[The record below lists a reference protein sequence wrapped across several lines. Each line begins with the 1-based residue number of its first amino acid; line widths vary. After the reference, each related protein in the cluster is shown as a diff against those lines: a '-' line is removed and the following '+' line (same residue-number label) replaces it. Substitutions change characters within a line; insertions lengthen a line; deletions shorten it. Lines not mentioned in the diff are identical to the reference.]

1 MAASDDEDSDVIVLV
16 HQLPVDMDGPDEGRL
31 AHLLPPLH
39 RAPPPPPPPPFRPP
53 PSPQAVASAEHR
65 LSFRGWFGA
74 PRHWD
79 LWVAKLRPV
88 HAPLWRRLGIHDAV
102 LATTYRIKPDAS
114 TVLHLASYWSPATST
129 FAFPWGEV
137 TLTLHDVAH
146 IAGLPA
152 TGSPVPAPLRPEW
165 RPDEA
170 GLNGV
175 RLGFN
180 RSACKKAHL
189 SAWIK
194 HFLTDQN
201 DAIHE
206 HAAFLALWL
215 TRFVLPGHPDSTM
228 RQAVF
233 PIAVRLACGERIALA
248 PAVLAS
254 LYRDLR
260 DIKAFLVAAGAAATT
275 GNVDMLA
282 ALSLYSPIYIL
293 HIWIWERFPALRP
306 GRENPVGDGEP
317 MAARWHDLSRKVNP
331 TFIREVLS
339 SRDNFL
345 WQVPYATSLKK
356 YSGWVCSSDLTGNDQ
371 LRLLAYCLQPCELV
385 GMDCIEQY
393 LPHRVARQFGLDQDV
408 PMDVRRANQN
418 WVVAWQTYE
427 LEGKNVSLFIP
438 QSEPGITARYA
449 QWWRVQLPPPDLHTG
464 ASSIPVGSKTSRR
477 KVKKTPAA
485 MEAEAEKERRLKKPR
500 VSPSDKKRKLEE
512 LYDPKFS
519 SWLAAG
525 RSGISAAAGSS
536 CKKGSFPK
544 YDIGSDEALLPNVG
558 ATNDDVVL
566 LLPRMQTASPA
577 AVVPKKDDIMN
588 QARGD
593 IGKSIVVMPPE
604 ISNNELEGGAAVTQ
618 EEKLNNPVP
627 VDRSLDTTDK
637 PEGDTV
643 VMKSEKEAMEIS
655 VARSPDII
663 DRPEEGAT
671 VVMELEKEAMETHNI
686 PEDDNTNVPR
696 LGYESFRAAASVEE
710 DTKEK
715 PYLDGKDL
723 AEKDA
728 DESMGVY
735 EVKQAEGEGSNLLM
749 EKDSDNTTD
758 ALGEGCDLLMK
769 KDGDN
774 ITDALGEG
782 CDLLVEKDGD
792 NITDAHGV
800 ELAAEGQGTSLTE
813 KGMHDGVEE
822 VTLVEQADEES
833 ERATRIGTED
843 IPEEITQAHEMESDN
858 DTMKDSKNSTNG
870 EMSCSSATVQ
880 LEGGMM
886 EKQCIQDTELNNQR
900 ELSSD
905 AAAIDGEGVYDHKT
919 MDLHEEVSLT
929 QKNDHKIIGE
939 NRETAIL
946 EGSHMLDSGV
956 KSDLITMEVDEIH
969 TAGGMQN
976 QEISDLDKGMAPKQK
991 QDHIVIREDKEAMVL
1006 EGSHMPDSRVTSNLV
1021 TLETDETN
1029 AGVGIQNLSLDKEMA
1044 LKQRQ
1049 DHIMVCESK
1058 EPTEPQGICTL
1069 DGRVKSDLVT
1079 LEVDS
1084 IPAAE
1089 GNANQDIKVDGTPA
1103 VEGNENQNILD
1114 FNKQQGM
1121 HGTQDLGTAI
1131 ENNKMNMSV
1140 DEDIPVCNAEDEDI
1154 PVCSAYQIGPAM
1166 ENKMNMSEDAVIP
1179 DCGEYQIDPTD
1190 LEVSEVESTRR
1201 LQNKELLNNKE
1212 QLAMEERQNLGII
1225 IGNNKM
1231 NLPNEADVLVCGEH
1245 QIDSTG
1251 TEVIEVK
1258 STNGIQNQELLDNEE
1273 DQLTE
1278 YKMECEIAYES
1289 GIPSEEAYELG
1300 DGEDT
1305 PASAVNVSDSVQNK
1319 ETCNTEEAMEDKQY
1333 QEVERVNEER
1343 ILEDTIVID
1352 SGELKSD
1359 ATDLEVDMAGS
1370 KEGTLDQYALSVQM
1384 EAAMQEK
1391 QDQEMAGE
1399 DTNRDVEVNMAGSKE
1414 GTLNQYALSVET
1426 EVAMQEKQDQ
1436 EMAGEDTNRDVEVDM
1451 AGSKEGTLN
1460 QYALSV
1466 ETEAAMQEK
1475 QDQEVPG
1482 EDTNRDVEVDM
1493 AVSKEGT
1500 LNQYALSVETEAAM
1514 QEKQDQ
1520 EVAGEDTNRDVEVDM
1535 AGSKEGTL
1543 DQYALSVET
1552 EVAMQEKQDQEMAGE
1567 DSNRD
1572 VADMNALECRVEPD
1586 GAVKMSHETLL
1597 TAQSVDMGGSKLSY
1611 EDKEKEASFEEHTV
1625 TEVAGIESNQTTG
1638 MKPEGAFPLEPENLV
1653 EVKRENLENET
1664 KRSTFTE
1671 NDEASCKD
1679 QTSACLVISPSNVD
1693 DQCADYNG
1701 WAKESTKSYDKLA
1714 SSPINTAS
1722 DPLNTAC
1729 HHPVKFGKSINE
1741 EVKRSQHIRS
1751 MYLKDIKESLGR
1763 IRAEPSNRV
1772 HTTNL
1777 GYPSRHAVQE
1787 SHSGCKEIKV
1797 PLRDSGRDFGRD
1809 RALELVVT
1817 SPAEETS
1824 RWRQEQ
1830 YALQILEDVQNARSA
1845 EKTRMEME
1853 IRILKAQIA
1862 GIEKQVM
1869 NLDHFSEVK
1878 FRSRRH

>member
-1 MAASDDEDSDVIVLV
+1 MATSDDEDSDVIILV

-39 RAPPPPPPPPFRPP
+39 RVPPPPPPPPFRPP
-53 PSPQAVASAEHR
+53 PPPQAVASAEHR

-74 PRHWD
+74 PRHWE
-79 LWVAKLRPV
+79 LWVAKLRPL

-102 LATTYRIKPDAS
+102 LSSTYRIKPDAS

-129 FAFPWGEV
+129 FAFPWGEA

-194 HFLTDQN
+194 HFLTDHN
-201 DAIHE
+201 DAVLE

-228 RQAVF
+228 RQSVF
-233 PIAVRLACGERIALA
+233 PIAVRLARGERVALA

-293 HIWIWERFPALRP
+293 HIWIWECFPALRP
-306 GRENPVGDGEP
+306 GRENLLGDGEP
-317 MAARWHDLSRKVNP
+317 MAARWHDLSRKVKP
-331 TFIREVLS
+331 TLIREVLS

-371 LRLLAYCLQPCELV
+371 LRLLAYCLRPCELV

-408 PMDVRRANQN
+408 PMDVRRANQD

-464 ASSIPVGSKTSRR
+464 ASNIPVESKTSRR

-485 MEAEAEKERRLKKPR
+485 MEAEAEKERRIKKPR
-500 VSPSDKKRKLEE
+500 VSPSDKKRKLED

-519 SWLAAG
+519 GWLAAG
-525 RSGISAAAGSS
+525 RNGISDAAGSS
-536 CKKGSFPK
+536 CKKESLPK
-544 YDIGSDEALLPNVG
+544 YDIGSDDALLPNVG

-577 AVVPKKDDIMN
+577 VVVPKKDDIMN
-588 QARGD
+588 QAIGD
-593 IGKSIVVMPPE
+593 IVKSIVVVPPE

-618 EEKLNNPVP
+618 QEEKLNNP

-643 VMKSEKEAMEIS
+643 VTESEKEAMEIS

-671 VVMELEKEAMETHNI
+671 VVMELEKESMETHNI
-686 PEDDNTNVPR
+686 PEDDNTNIPQS
-696 LGYESFRAAASVEE
+696 GYENFRAAASVEE
-710 DTKEK
+710 DTNEK
-715 PYLDGKDL
+715 PGSDGKDL
-723 AEKDA
+723 AEKDV

-735 EVKQAEGEGSNLLM
+735 KVKLTEGEGSNLLM
-749 EKDSDNTTD
+749 EKDGDNTTD
-758 ALGEGCDLLMK
+758 ALGEGCGLLME
-769 KDGDN
+769 KDGDNN

-782 CDLLVEKDGD
+782 CDLLMEKDGD
-792 NITDAHGV
+792 NITDVLGV
-800 ELAAEGQGTSLTE
+800 ELAAGQGTSLTE
-813 KGMHDGVEE
+813 KGMHDRIEE
-822 VTLVEQADEES
+822 ITLVAQADEES

-858 DTMKDSKNSTNG
+858 DMTKDSKNSTNG
-870 EMSCSSATVQ
+870 ETSCSSGTVQ

-886 EKQCIQDTELNNQR
+886 EKQCIQNVELNNQR

-905 AAAIDGEGVYDHKT
+905 AAAIEGEGVYDHKT
-919 MDLHEEVSLT
+919 MDMHEEVTLT
-929 QKNDHKIIGE
+929 QKHDHKIIGE
-939 NRETAIL
+939 NRETTVL

-956 KSDLITMEVDEIH
+956 KYDLINLEVDEIH

-976 QEISDLDKGMAPKQK
+976 QEISDLDNEMAPGQK
-991 QDHIVIREDKEAMVL
+991 QDHMIICENKETMVS
-1006 EGSHMPDSRVTSNLV
+1006 EGSHLPDSRVNSDLV
-1021 TLETDETN
+1021 TLETDETH
-1029 AGVGIQNLSLDKEMA
+1029 AGGAIENLESLALDKEMA
-1044 LKQRQ
+1044 LKQKQ
-1049 DHIMVCESK
+1049 DHIMVCENK
-1058 EPTEPQGICTL
+1058 ETTEPQGIRML
-1069 DGRVKSDLVT
+1069 DGSMKSDLVT
-1079 LEVDS
+1079 LEVDI

-1089 GNANQDIKVDGTPA
+1089 GNENQDIEVNGTPA
-1103 VEGNENQNILD
+1103 VKGNENQDILD

-1131 ENNKMNMSV
+1131 ENTKINMS
-1140 DEDIPVCNAEDEDI
+1140 EDEDI
-1154 PVCSAYQIGPAM
+1154 PVCSAYQIRPAI
-1166 ENKMNMSEDAVIP
+1166 ENSKLNVSEDAVIP

-1190 LEVSEVESTRR
+1190 LEVSEVESTKR
-1201 LQNKELLNNKE
+1201 LQNKDLLNKE
-1212 QLAMEERQNLGII
+1212 QLAMEERQNLGSLIE
-1225 IGNNKM
+1225 NNKV
-1231 NLPNEADVLVCGEH
+1231 NLPNEADVLVCVEH
-1245 QIDSTG
+1245 QIDSTS

-1258 STNGIQNQELLDNEE
+1258 STDGIQNQELLDSKE
-1273 DQLTE
+1273 DQVTE
-1278 YKMECEIAYES
+1278 KKMECEIAYET
-1289 GIPSEEAYELG
+1289 GLPSEEVMEC
-1300 DGEDT
+1300 ET
-1305 PASAVNVSDSVQNK
+1305 PAGAVNVSDSAQNK
-1319 ETCNTEEAMEDKQY
+1319 ETCTTEEAMEDKQH
-1333 QEVERVNEER
+1333 QEVEHVNEER
-1343 ILEDTIVID
+1343 ILEDTIMID
-1352 SGELKSD
+1352 SGKLKSD
-1359 ATDLEVDMAGS
+1359 AMDVEVDMA
-1370 KEGTLDQYALSVQM
+1370 
-1384 EAAMQEK
+1384 
-1391 QDQEMAGE
+1391 
-1399 DTNRDVEVNMAGSKE
+1399 SKE

-1426 EVAMQEKQDQ
+1426 KAAMQEKQDQ

-1466 ETEAAMQEK
+1466 ETKVAMQEK
-1475 QDQEVPG
+1475 QDQE
-1482 EDTNRDVEVDM
+1482 M
-1493 AVSKEGT
+1493 
-1500 LNQYALSVETEAAM
+1500 
-1514 QEKQDQ
+1514 
-1520 EVAGEDTNRDVEVDM
+1520 AGEDTNRDVEVDM

-1543 DQYALSVET
+1543 NQYTLSVEM
-1552 EVAMQEKQDQEMAGE
+1552 EAAMQEKRDQEMAGE
-1567 DSNRD
+1567 DTNRD

-1597 TAQSVDMGGSKLSY
+1597 TAQSVDMGGSKLSS
-1611 EDKEKEASFEEHTV
+1611 EDKEKAASLEEHNV
-1625 TEVAGIESNQTTG
+1625 TEVAGIESNQTTA

-1653 EVKRENLENET
+1653 EVNQENLENET

-1679 QTSACLVISPSNVD
+1679 QTSACVVISPSNVD
-1693 DQCADYNG
+1693 DQCADDNG
-1701 WAKESTKSYDKLA
+1701 WAEESTKSYDKLA
-1714 SSPINTAS
+1714 SDPI
-1722 DPLNTAC
+1722 NTAC

-1763 IRAEPSNRV
+1763 IRAEPSHRV
-1772 HTTNL
+1772 QATNL

-1787 SHSGCKEIKV
+1787 SHSACKEIKV

-1830 YALQILEDVQNARSA
+1830 YSLQILEDVQNARSA

-1862 GIEKQVM
+1862 SMERQVM

-1878 FRSRRH
+1878 SRSKRH

>member
-1 MAASDDEDSDVIVLV
+1 MSDSDDDDSDVIVLV

-53 PSPQAVASAEHR
+53 PSPQAVSSAEHR

-74 PRHWD
+74 PRHWE
-79 LWVAKLRPV
+79 LWVAKLRPL

-102 LATTYRIKPDAS
+102 LSSTYRIKPDAS
-114 TVLHLASYWSPATST
+114 TVLHLASFWSPATSS
-129 FAFPWGEV
+129 FAFPWGEA
-137 TLTLHDVAH
+137 TLSLHDVAH

-201 DAIHE
+201 DVVLE

-228 RQAVF
+228 RQSVF
-233 PIAVRLACGERIALA
+233 PIAVRLARGERVALA

-306 GRENPVGDGEP
+306 GKENLLGDGEP
-317 MAARWHDLSRKVNP
+317 MAARWHDLSRKVKP
-331 TFIREVLS
+331 TLIREVLS

-345 WQVPYATSLKK
+345 WQVPYAASLKK
-356 YSGWVCSSDLTGNDQ
+356 YSGWVCSSDLAGNDE
-371 LRLLAYCLQPCELV
+371 LRLLAYCLRPCELV

-408 PMDVRRANQN
+408 PMDVRRANQD

-438 QSEPGITARYA
+438 HSEPGITARYA
-449 QWWRVQLPPPDLHTG
+449 QWWRVQLPPPDLHT
-464 ASSIPVGSKTSRR
+464 SSIPVESKTSRR

-485 MEAEAEKERRLKKPR
+485 MEADAEKERRMKKPR
-500 VSPSDKKRKLEE
+500 VSPTDKKRKLEE

-519 SWLAAG
+519 GWLAAG
-525 RSGISAAAGSS
+525 RSGISDAAGSS
-536 CKKGSFPK
+536 CKKGSFLK

-566 LLPRMQTASPA
+566 LLPRMQTARPA
-577 AVVPKKDDIMN
+577 VVVPKKDDIMN
-588 QARGD
+588 QAIGD
-593 IGKSIVVMPPE
+593 IGKSIVVMAPE
-604 ISNNELEGGAAVTQ
+604 ISNHELEGGAAVTLE
-618 EEKLNNPVP
+618 EEKLNNP

-637 PEGDTV
+637 PEGVTV
-643 VMKSEKEAMEIS
+643 VTKSKKEAMEIS

-696 LGYESFRAAASVEE
+696 SGYENFRAAASGEE

-715 PYLDGKDL
+715 PCSDGKDL
-723 AEKDA
+723 AEKDV
-728 DESMGVY
+728 DESTGVY
-735 EVKQAEGEGSNLLM
+735 KVKQTEGEGSNLLM
-749 EKDSDNTTD
+749 EKDDDNTTD
-758 ALGEGCDLLMK
+758 ALGEGCDLLMEK
-769 KDGDN
+769 NGDN
-774 ITDALGEG
+774 TTDALGAGCDLLMEKNGDNSTDALGEG
-782 CDLLVEKDGD
+782 CDLLMEKDGY
-792 NITDAHGV
+792 NITDALGV

-813 KGMHDGVEE
+813 KDMHDSVEE
-822 VTLVEQADEES
+822 ITLVKQADEES
-833 ERATRIGTED
+833 ERATRIRTED
-843 IPEEITQAHEMESDN
+843 IPEEITQAHEMESDS
-858 DTMKDSKNSTNG
+858 DMTKDSKNSSNG
-870 EMSCSSATVQ
+870 ESRETSCSSATVQ

-886 EKQCIQDTELNNQR
+886 EKQCIQNVELNNQR
-900 ELSSD
+900 KLSSD
-905 AAAIDGEGVYDHKT
+905 AAAIEGEGVYDHKT
-919 MDLHEEVSLT
+919 MDMHEEVALT
-929 QKNDHKIIGE
+929 QKHDHKIIGE
-939 NRETAIL
+939 NRETTIL
-946 EGSHMLDSGV
+946 KGSHMLDGGV
-956 KSDLITMEVDEIH
+956 KSDLITLEVDEIH

-976 QEISDLDKGMAPKQK
+976 QEISDLDKEMALKQK
-991 QDHIVIREDKEAMVL
+991 QDHIIIWENKEKMVL
-1006 EGSHMPDSRVTSNLV
+1006 EGSDMPDSRVNSDLV
-1021 TLETDETN
+1021 TLEADETH
-1029 AGVGIQNLSLDKEMA
+1029 AGGGIQSVESLGLDKEMA
-1044 LKQRQ
+1044 LKQEQ
-1049 DHIMVCESK
+1049 DHIMVCENK
-1058 EPTEPQGICTL
+1058 ETTEPRGIHML
-1069 DGRVKSDLVT
+1069 DGRMKSDLVT
-1079 LEVDS
+1079 LEVDG

-1089 GNANQDIKVDGTPA
+1089 GNENQDIEDDRTPA
-1103 VEGNENQNILD
+1103 VEGHENQDNLD

-1121 HGTQDLGTAI
+1121 HETRDLGTAI
-1131 ENNKMNMSV
+1131 DNNKMNMS
-1140 DEDIPVCNAEDEDI
+1140 EDEDI
-1154 PVCSAYQIGPAM
+1154 PVCSAYQIGPAI
-1166 ENKMNMSEDAVIP
+1166 EKMNMSEDVVIP

-1201 LQNKELLNNKE
+1201 LQNNEHLNNKE
-1212 QLAMEERQNLGII
+1212 QLAMEERQNLEII
-1225 IGNNKM
+1225 IENNKM
-1231 NLPNEADVLVCGEH
+1231 NLPNEADILVCGEH
-1245 QIDSTG
+1245 QTDSTG

-1258 STNGIQNQELLDNEE
+1258 STNGIQNQELLDNKE
-1273 DQLTE
+1273 DQVTE
-1278 YKMECEIAYES
+1278 KKMECEIAYET
-1289 GIPSEEAYELG
+1289 GMPSEEVYGLGDGELG
-1300 DGEDT
+1300 DGVDT
-1305 PASAVNVSDSVQNK
+1305 PAGAVNVSGSVQNK
-1319 ETCNTEEAMEDKQY
+1319 ETCTTEEAIEDKQH
-1333 QEVERVNEER
+1333 QEVEHVNEER

-1352 SGELKSD
+1352 GGELKSD

-1370 KEGTLDQYALSVQM
+1370 KERTLHQYALSVET
-1384 EAAMQEK
+1384 EAAMQEM

-1399 DTNRDVEVNMAGSKE
+1399 DTIRDVEVDMAGSKE
-1414 GTLNQYALSVET
+1414 ETLNQYALSVET
-1426 EVAMQEKQDQ
+1426 EAAMQEKQDQ

-1475 QDQEVPG
+1475 Q
-1482 EDTNRDVEVDM
+1482 
-1493 AVSKEGT
+1493 A
-1500 LNQYALSVETEAAM
+1500 
-1514 QEKQDQ
+1514 
-1520 EVAGEDTNRDVEVDM
+1520 
-1535 AGSKEGTL
+1535 
-1543 DQYALSVET
+1543 
-1552 EVAMQEKQDQEMAGE
+1552 QEMAGG
-1567 DSNRD
+1567 DTNRD

-1586 GAVKMSHETLL
+1586 GAVKMSRETLL
-1597 TAQSVDMGGSKLSY
+1597 TAQSVDMGGSKVSSG
-1611 EDKEKEASFEEHTV
+1611 DKEKAASFEEHNV

-1638 MKPEGAFPLEPENLV
+1638 MKPEGALPLEPENLV
-1653 EVKRENLENET
+1653 EVEQENLENET

-1671 NDEASCKD
+1671 NEEATLKD
-1679 QTSACLVISPSNVD
+1679 QTSACVVISPSNVD
-1693 DQCADYNG
+1693 DQCADGNG
-1701 WAKESTKSYDKLA
+1701 WAEESTKSYDKLA
-1714 SSPINTAS
+1714 SDAINTA
-1722 DPLNTAC
+1722 C
-1729 HHPVKFGKSINE
+1729 RHPVKFGKSISE

-1751 MYLKDIKESLGR
+1751 MYLKDINESLGR

-1772 HTTNL
+1772 QATNL

-1787 SHSGCKEIKV
+1787 SHSACKEIKV

-1862 GIEKQVM
+1862 SMERQVM

-1878 FRSRRH
+1878 SRSKRH

>member
-1 MAASDDEDSDVIVLV
+1 MSDSDDDDSDVIVLI

-53 PSPQAVASAEHR
+53 PSPQAVSSAEHR

-74 PRHWD
+74 PRHWE
-79 LWVAKLRPV
+79 LWVAKLRPL

-102 LATTYRIKPDAS
+102 LSSTYRIKPDAS
-114 TVLHLASYWSPATST
+114 TVLHLASFWSPATSS
-129 FAFPWGEV
+129 FAFPWGEA
-137 TLTLHDVAH
+137 TLSLHDVAH

-201 DAIHE
+201 DVVLE

-228 RQAVF
+228 RQSVF
-233 PIAVRLACGERIALA
+233 PIAVRLARGERVALA

-306 GRENPVGDGEP
+306 GKENLLGDGEP
-317 MAARWHDLSRKVNP
+317 MAARWHDLSRKVKP
-331 TFIREVLS
+331 ALIREVLS

-345 WQVPYATSLKK
+345 SQVPYAASLKK
-356 YSGWVCSSDLTGNDQ
+356 YSGWVCSSDLAGNDE
-371 LRLLAYCLQPCELV
+371 LRLLAYCLRPCELV

-408 PMDVRRANQN
+408 PMDVRRANQD

-438 QSEPGITARYA
+438 HSEPGITARYA
-449 QWWRVQLPPPDLHTG
+449 QWWRVQLPPPDLHT
-464 ASSIPVGSKTSRR
+464 SSIPVESKTSRR

-485 MEAEAEKERRLKKPR
+485 MEADAEKERRMKKPR
-500 VSPSDKKRKLEE
+500 VSPTDKKRKLEE

-519 SWLAAG
+519 GWLAAG
-525 RSGISAAAGSS
+525 RSGISDAAGSS

-566 LLPRMQTASPA
+566 LLPRMQTARPA
-577 AVVPKKDDIMN
+577 VLVPKKDDIMN
-588 QARGD
+588 QAIGD

-604 ISNNELEGGAAVTQ
+604 ISNNELKGGAAITLE
-618 EEKLNNPVP
+618 EEKLHNP
-627 VDRSLDTTDK
+627 VDRSPDTDK
-637 PEGDTV
+637 PEGVTV
-643 VMKSEKEAMEIS
+643 VTKSKKEAMEIS

-696 LGYESFRAAASVEE
+696 LGYENFRAAALGEE

-715 PYLDGKDL
+715 PCSDVKDV
-723 AEKDA
+723 AEKDV
-728 DESMGVY
+728 DESTGVY
-735 EVKQAEGEGSNLLM
+735 EVKQTEGEGSNLLM
-749 EKDSDNTTD
+749 EKDGDNTTD
-758 ALGEGCDLLMK
+758 ALGEGRDLLMEK
-769 KDGDN
+769 NSDN

-782 CDLLVEKDGD
+782 CDLLMEKDGD
-792 NITDAHGV
+792 NITDALGQGCDLLMEKDGYNVTDALGV
-800 ELAAEGQGTSLTE
+800 ELAAEGQGTSLTQ

-822 VTLVEQADEES
+822 ITLVEQADEES
-833 ERATRIGTED
+833 ERATRIGAED
-843 IPEEITQAHEMESDN
+843 IPKEITQAHEMESDN
-858 DTMKDSKNSTNG
+858 DMTKDSKNSTNG
-870 EMSCSSATVQ
+870 ETSCSSATVL

-886 EKQCIQDTELNNQR
+886 EKQCIQNVELNVQR

-905 AAAIDGEGVYDHKT
+905 AAAIEGEGVYDHKT
-919 MDLHEEVSLT
+919 MDKEVALT
-929 QKNDHKIIGE
+929 QKHDHKIIGE
-939 NRETAIL
+939 NRETTIL
-946 EGSHMLDSGV
+946 KGSHMLDSGV
-956 KSDLITMEVDEIH
+956 KSDLITLQVDEIH

-976 QEISDLDKGMAPKQK
+976 QEISDLDKEMAPKQK
-991 QDHIVIREDKEAMVL
+991 QDHLIIWEHKEATVS
-1006 EGSHMPDSRVTSNLV
+1006 EGSHMPDSRVNSDLV
-1021 TLETDETN
+1021 TLETDETH
-1029 AGVGIQNLSLDKEMA
+1029 AGGGIQNLESLALDKEMA
-1044 LKQRQ
+1044 LKQKHN
-1049 DHIMVCESK
+1049 HIMACENK
-1058 EPTEPQGICTL
+1058 ETTEPRGIRML
-1069 DGRVKSDLVT
+1069 DGRMKSDLVT
-1079 LEVDS
+1079 LEVDG

-1089 GNANQDIKVDGTPA
+1089 GNENQDIEVDGTPA
-1103 VEGNENQNILD
+1103 AEGNENQDILD

-1121 HGTQDLGTAI
+1121 HGTRDLGTTI
-1131 ENNKMNMSV
+1131 ENNKMNMS
-1140 DEDIPVCNAEDEDI
+1140 EDEDI
-1154 PVCSAYQIGPAM
+1154 PVCSAYQIGPAI
-1166 ENKMNMSEDAVIP
+1166 ENNKMNMSEDAVIP

-1190 LEVSEVESTRR
+1190 LEVSEVEFTRS
-1201 LQNKELLNNKE
+1201 LQNKELFDNKE

-1225 IGNNKM
+1225 IENNKM
-1231 NLPNEADVLVCGEH
+1231 NLPNEVDILVCVEH

-1251 TEVIEVK
+1251 TEVIGVK
-1258 STNGIQNQELLDNEE
+1258 STNGIQNQELLDNKE
-1273 DQLTE
+1273 DQVTE
-1278 YKMECEIAYES
+1278 KKMECEIAYES
-1289 GIPSEEAYELG
+1289 GIPSEEVYELG
-1300 DGEDT
+1300 DRMDT
-1305 PASAVNVSDSVQNK
+1305 PAGAVNVSDSGQNK
-1319 ETCNTEEAMEDKQY
+1319 ETCTTEEAMEDKQY
-1333 QEVERVNEER
+1333 QEVEHVNEER

-1352 SGELKSD
+1352 SCELKSD
-1359 ATDLEVDMAGS
+1359 ATDLVVD
-1370 KEGTLDQYALSVQM
+1370 
-1384 EAAMQEK
+1384 
-1391 QDQEMAGE
+1391 
-1399 DTNRDVEVNMAGSKE
+1399 MAGSKE

-1426 EVAMQEKQDQ
+1426 EAAMQEKQGQ
-1436 EMAGEDTNRDVEVDM
+1436 EMAGEDTNRDVEVDMVGSNEGTLNQYALSVETEAAMQEKQVQEMASEDTNRDVEVDM

-1475 QDQEVPG
+1475 QDQEMAS

-1493 AVSKEGT
+1493 AGSKEGT

-1514 QEKQDQ
+1514 QEKQAQ
-1520 EVAGEDTNRDVEVDM
+1520 EMTGEDT
-1535 AGSKEGTL
+1535 
-1543 DQYALSVET
+1543 
-1552 EVAMQEKQDQEMAGE
+1552 
-1567 DSNRD
+1567 NRD
-1572 VADMNALECRVEPD
+1572 VADMNALEFRVEPD

-1597 TAQSVDMGGSKLSY
+1597 TEQSVDMGGSKLSS
-1611 EDKEKEASFEEHTV
+1611 EDKEKAVSFEEHNA
-1625 TEVAGIESNQTTG
+1625 TEVAGIESNQTAG
-1638 MKPEGAFPLEPENLV
+1638 MKPEGALPPEPENLV
-1653 EVKRENLENET
+1653 EVEQENLENET
-1664 KRSTFTE
+1664 KRSTE

-1679 QTSACLVISPSNVD
+1679 QTSACVVISPSNVD
-1693 DQCADYNG
+1693 DQCADDNG
-1701 WAKESTKSYDKLA
+1701 WAEESTKSYDKLA
-1714 SSPINTAS
+1714 SDPI
-1722 DPLNTAC
+1722 NTAC

-1741 EVKRSQHIRS
+1741 EIKRSQHIRS

-1772 HTTNL
+1772 QATNL

-1787 SHSGCKEIKV
+1787 SHSACKEIKV

-1862 GIEKQVM
+1862 SMERQVM

-1878 FRSRRH
+1878 SRSKRH